1 MNTTTNFGPIGQDV
15 YDRTY
20 SRLKRDGTRETWPDT
35 VDRVVVGNLSMAP
48 LSVSIQEAVSLE
60 RMMLDFEVIPA
71 GRHLWVTG
79 VEGIPGEA
87 RRNCYVASWGHNR
100 LGEHFEFTGSMLLL
114 GGGVGANYSSDILE
128 RFPLVRPFNLTVAI
142 CDNHPDVEKVR
153 AIEGV
158 SQSYPPSSVIA
169 SKNVYYIVDDSRE
182 GWVAAWGALFDAAES
197 GDNLTINLTE
207 VRPSGSP
214 IKTFGGTAS
223 GPAALAQS
231 IMDIY
236 KVLTEAATKN
246 FGYFTGIHAMDADHA
261 IASAVVAG
269 GTRRSARMS
278 MMHWRDPLIFEF
290 ITSKSDPMRNW
301 TTNISI
307 EIDNEFVKALGD
319 PNHGDHLHARNVYDT
334 AMVGMSKNGEPG
346 FANTEKGSEGERE
359 RTRATNPCFRGDQRV
374 LTDQG
379 WKTFESLVGSSPTII
394 QDNRILGSVGVDGGE
409 VWNITNEAG
418 NSTNVAESV
427 FLTKRNADLVEVV
440 LSSGHKLVVTPDHGV
455 ATVRG
460 MVDADNLLVGDSVLI
475 GTGNLHVANQQSVEW
490 GDGFLLGLLYGD
502 GYTSNGVGY
511 IKLWGNDVNLNV
523 GDMLTTRGKK
533 YSKTY
538 GKQDDVDWCLYRSKD
553 LFGEGQHKYNESWS
567 EILSFNN
574 DKLSGF
580 LSGLHFTD
588 GHIEGGPDSGLS
600 ARWTNSSENPDRA
613 RTIQLALS
621 QLGVFS
627 TINASMRDSST
638 IRGVTYKVLPSHR
651 VIVGGRERLEDL
663 LKAVPFVGSKE
674 IKLATGLGQYR
685 SNGAYKL
692 SNTGKV
698 VSVEAIESADV
709 YCLKEDVRRTV
720 IVEGVVARRCGENF
734 LQGGE
739 SCNIGSV
746 NLDEIGTDD
755 SLAEDAF
762 RYMTRFLLR
771 QTLSPMTIE
780 PTRTIEAENRRIGVG
795 FLGLQGWAAAH
806 GVKYSDIP
814 KSKVLRDKLVRFRQT
829 IRQEA
834 DAYSAQLGV
843 NSPIKVTAIAPN
855 GTIAQLPGTQPGAHA
870 ILMRQGIRNVRYT
883 TGHPKIDEAL
893 RSGYRVEPC
902 IYSANTYVVSYP
914 LLDPLMARF
923 DDPGLIESVQEV
935 SLFDQLAV
943 LQFITEHFC
952 SGTDGNAVSYTA
964 SFDPTRVSRQ
974 ELDEAVHHWLP
985 QVKGLTVF
993 PTMSR
998 DQAPYIPLSEK
1009 EFEEMF
1015 PNYLSNAGDTGEE
1028 ELTCSISGGCPIR

>member
-158 SQSYPPSSVIA
+158 SQSYPPSSVLA

-307 EIDNEFVKALGD
+307 EIDEEFHKARTAGD
-319 PNHGDHLHARNVYDT
+319 EHAVAVFNAAVD
-334 AMVGMSKNGEPG
+334 GMYLNGEPG
-346 FANTEKGSEGERE
+346 FADTDAGSKGER
-359 RTRATNPCFRGDQRV
+359 TKLRATNPC
-374 LTDQG
+374 
-379 WKTFESLVGSSPTII
+379 
-394 QDNRILGSVGVDGGE
+394 
-409 VWNITNEAG
+409 
-418 NSTNVAESV
+418 
-427 FLTKRNADLVEVV
+427 
-440 LSSGHKLVVTPDHGV
+440 
-455 ATVRG
+455 
-460 MVDADNLLVGDSVLI
+460 
-475 GTGNLHVANQQSVEW
+475 
-490 GDGFLLGLLYGD
+490 
-502 GYTSNGVGY
+502 
-511 IKLWGNDVNLNV
+511 
-523 GDMLTTRGKK
+523 
-533 YSKTY
+533 
-538 GKQDDVDWCLYRSKD
+538 
-553 LFGEGQHKYNESWS
+553 
-567 EILSFNN
+567 
-574 DKLSGF
+574 
-580 LSGLHFTD
+580 
-588 GHIEGGPDSGLS
+588 
-600 ARWTNSSENPDRA
+600 
-613 RTIQLALS
+613 
-621 QLGVFS
+621 
-627 TINASMRDSST
+627 
-638 IRGVTYKVLPSHR
+638 
-651 VIVGGRERLEDL
+651 
-663 LKAVPFVGSKE
+663 
-674 IKLATGLGQYR
+674 
-685 SNGAYKL
+685 
-692 SNTGKV
+692 
-698 VSVEAIESADV
+698 
-709 YCLKEDVRRTV
+709 
-720 IVEGVVARRCGENF
+720 GENF
-734 LQGGE
+734 LEEGE

-746 NLDEIGTDD
+746 NLDAIGTDD
-755 SLAEDAF
+755 KKALYAF
-762 RYMTRFLLR
+762 ELMTRFLLR
-771 QTLSPMTIE
+771 QTLSPLTIE
-780 PTRTIEAENRRIGVG
+780 PTKTVENENRRIGVG

-814 KSKVLRDKLVRFRQT
+814 HSTVLEDKLIMFADH
-829 IRQEA
+829 IRETA
-834 DAYSAQLGV
+834 HSYARELGI
-843 NSPIKVTAIAPN
+843 NAPIKVTAIAPN

-870 ILMRQGIRNVRYT
+870 ILMRQGIRNVRYRT
-883 TGHPKIDEAL
+883 DSSQIDEAFAN
-893 RSGYRVEPC
+893 GYPIEPC
-902 IYSANTYVVSYP
+902 LYSADTMVVGYP
-914 LLDPLMARF
+914 LIDPLVQRF
-923 DDPGLIESVQEV
+923 PEKGLIESVDEV
-935 SLFDQLAV
+935 SVIDQFAV
-943 LQFITEHFC
+943 LEFVTKNFC
-952 SGTDGNAVSYTA
+952 DEFTGNAVSYTA
-964 SFDPTRVSRQ
+964 SFNPDVVSRD
-974 ELDEAVHHWLP
+974 ELAIAVAKTLHN
-985 QVKGLTVF
+985 VKGLTAF
-993 PTMSR
+993 PTQSR
-998 DQAPYIPLSEK
+998 PQMPYTPLSEE
-1009 EFEEMF
+1009 EFEALF
-1015 PNYLSNAGDTGEE
+1015 NGSIDADGDTGDE